1 MAAEP
6 IFYAGVNP
14 MRIAIIGSGP
24 SGFYAAEAVQKKVPG
39 VAIDM
44 FERLHAPYGLVRYG
58 VAPDHEKLK
67 SVTKVFD
74 MVAGKPGLRW
84 FGQVELGRDI
94 QLEDL
99 TRRYHAVVLATGAQA
114 SRRLGIPGD
123 DKPGSYN
130 AADFVAWY
138 NGHPDFR
145 HLQFDLSGETAI
157 VVGHG
162 NVALDVARILLKP
175 VDELAST
182 EIASHALEALRNSKV
197 RKVCVVGRRG
207 PAQAKFTNKELAE
220 FEQLAGVTALVRDDE
235 MAFNEASRL
244 ELESPAGDEAR
255 RNVALLRKFA
265 DVAADA
271 VSPNE
276 RCIEF
281 RFCLAPVRLEG
292 NEQVA
297 ALVLE
302 RTALTGS
309 AFQQGSRGTGEF
321 LLMPCHAVFA
331 SVGYKGVAPA
341 NVPFDARAATVRHVN
356 GRIVDETGVQQ
367 PGLYC
372 TGWIKRGP
380 TGVIGTNRN
389 DSVETVAT
397 LLADLQAGALGEPA
411 AGDDIADLLR
421 NRGVDFLD
429 FQAWSRLDAFEKQT
443 GARSGKAREKLV
455 QRHEVRAALQAAAGS
470 SLTCTT

>member
-1 MAAEP
+1 
-6 IFYAGVNP
+6 

-24 SGFYAAEAVQKKVPG
+24 SGFYAAEAMQKKVPG

-67 SVTKVFD
+67 AVTKVFD
-74 MVAGKPGLRW
+74 MVAAKPGLRW

-94 QLEDL
+94 HLEDL

-114 SRRLGIPGD
+114 SKRLGVPGD

-145 HLQFDLSGETAI
+145 HLRFDLSGETAV

-175 VDELAST
+175 VDELACT

-207 PAQAKFTNKELAE
+207 PAQARFTNKELAE
-220 FEQLAGVTALVRDDE
+220 FEQLAGVTPLARADE
-235 MAFNEASRL
+235 MAINEATRL
-244 ELESPAGDEAR
+244 ELDSPAADEAR
-255 RNVALLRKFA
+255 RNLALLRKFA
-265 DVAADA
+265 DTASDAASA
-271 VSPNE
+271 NE
-276 RCIEF
+276 RCVEF
-281 RFCLAPVRLEG
+281 RFCLAPARLEG
-292 NEQVA
+292 TDEVD

-309 AFQQGSRGTGEF
+309 AFQQASRGTGEF
-321 LLMPCHAVFA
+321 LHVPCHAVFA
-331 SVGYKGVAPA
+331 SVGYRGVAPA
-341 NVPFDARAATVRHVN
+341 GIPFDARASTVRHVA
-356 GRIVDETGVQQ
+356 GRVVDEAGVPQ

-389 DSVETVAT
+389 DSMETVAT
-397 LLADLQAGALGEPA
+397 LLADLQAGALGAPA
-411 AGDDIADLLR
+411 ADDDIADLLR
-421 NRGVDFLD
+421 DRGVDFMD
-429 FQAWSRLDAFEKQT
+429 FRAWSRLDAFEKQA
-443 GARSGKAREKLV
+443 GAHSGKAREKLV

>member
-1 MAAEP
+1 
-6 IFYAGVNP
+6 
-14 MRIAIIGSGP
+14 MRIAIVGSGP

-39 VAIDM
+39 VSIDM

-74 MVAGKPGLRW
+74 MVAGKSGLRW
-84 FGQVELGRDI
+84 FGQVELGRHV
-94 QLEDL
+94 QLEEL
-99 TRRYHAVVLATGAQA
+99 QQRYHAVVLATGAQG
-114 SRRLGIPGD
+114 SKKLGVPGD

-145 HLQFDLSGETAI
+145 HLQFDLSGETAV

-175 VDELAST
+175 VDELATT
-182 EIASHALEALRNSKV
+182 EMASYALEALRNSNV
-197 RKVCVVGRRG
+197 RKVFVMGRRG
-207 PAQAKFTNKELAE
+207 PAQAKFTNKEVAE
-220 FEQLAGVTALVRDDE
+220 FEQLAGVTALARADE
-235 MAFNEASRL
+235 LTLNDASQR
-244 ELESPAGDEAR
+244 ELDSPAGDEAR
-255 RNVALLRKFA
+255 RNVALLSRFA
-265 DVAADA
+265 DVAAGA
-271 VSPNE
+271 GNSRSV
-276 RCIEF
+276 EF

-292 NEQVA
+292 NGKVT

-302 RTALTGS
+302 GTDLEGLPFKQEA
-309 AFQQGSRGTGEF
+309 RGTGRF
-321 LLMPCHAVFA
+321 LAIPCQAVFA

-341 NVPFDARAATVRHVN
+341 NVPFDARSSTVRHVN
-356 GRIVDETGVQQ
+356 GRVVDESGVPQA
-367 PGLYC
+367 GLYC

-389 DSVETVAT
+389 DSMETVAT
-397 LLADLQAGALGEPA
+397 LFADLQAGPLVEPPV
-411 AGDDIADLLR
+411 GDDIADLLR
-421 NRGVDFLD
+421 DRGVDFLD
-429 FQAWSRLDAFEKQT
+429 LQEWSRLDEFEKRM

-455 QRHEVRAALQAAAGS
+455 QRHEVRAALQAA
-470 SLTCTT
+470 LDFH